1 MLQVQVAFFNMCWW
15 LMLQA
20 FHKSHL
26 LKLRVAPS
34 ETAMTDVLREV
45 CVLCLF
51 MFLLETHEQWL
62 CSWLLL
68 LSVNCNISLS
78 GNNIR
83 RLNPLFFCWV
93 CILYVYIIF
102 VLPCSYTTLVEL
114 IPFFFFISIATYSH
128 QFLSLYRR
136 NVNYLKFFYHTG
148 SYHENVGTS

>member
-1 MLQVQVAFFNMCWW
+1 
-15 LMLQA
+15 MLQA

-51 MFLLETHEQWL
+51 MFLLETLEQWL

-68 LSVNCNISLS
+68 LFFNCNISLS

-93 CILYVYIIF
+93 CIVYHLCFAMLIYHF
-102 VLPCSYTTLVEL
+102 SQAYT
-114 IPFFFFISIATYSH
+114 FFFFHIYCYLFTSISFTVLKECLLPYISLPYR
-128 QFLSLYRR
+128 FLL
-136 NVNYLKFFYHTG
+136 
-148 SYHENVGTS
+148 